1 MELLFSIVQFVLA
14 LVFLILLHEFG
25 HFIVAKWMKIEVE
38 EFGIGFPPRIKKL
51 FQWRET
57 EFTLNAIPLGGFVK
71 PKGENDPSIPG
82 GLAAANPWKR
92 LAVLFAGPAMNL
104 LLGAIIYMVIFYN
117 LGIADQTQVVVAE
130 VNPSSP
136 AAQAGVLPGDQIV
149 AINAQSIQGNND
161 VQSMVSANLEKPLQI
176 TVNRDGVE
184 QTFTLVPR
192 SNPPEGEGAIG
203 IIMTNP
209 TVKLSI
215 AQAVPAGFK
224 AIFMYAQ
231 ALLELPVKMLQGR
244 ASSEETQVVGF
255 VGMFG
260 IFQEYRQGAP
270 DAGIS
275 PLFGILFFIAN
286 ITISLG
292 LLNLVPFP
300 ALDGGRI
307 LFTLPE
313 IIIRKRI
320 PQKFENT
327 VNLVGFGL
335 LLLLLL
341 YVNLK
346 DIIVAIGGGNG

>member
-1 MELLFSIVQFVLA
+1 MDLFISIVQFVLA

-25 HFIVAKWMKIEVE
+25 HFIVAKLMGIEVE

-71 PKGENDPSIPG
+71 PKGENDPTVEG

-104 LLGAIIYMVIFYN
+104 LLGAFIYMVIFYN
-117 LGIADQTQVVVAE
+117 LGIADQTKVVVAE

-136 AAQAGVLPGDQIV
+136 AAQAGLLPGDRIV
-149 AINAQSIQGNND
+149 AVNGQPIKGNED
-161 VQSMVSANLEKPLQI
+161 VQKVVSANIEKPLQI
-176 TVNRDGVE
+176 TVDRSGVE
-184 QTFTLVPR
+184 QTVTLTPR
-192 SNPPEGEGAIG
+192 SNPPAGEGAIG
-203 IIMTNP
+203 IVMTNP

-215 AQAVPAGFK
+215 TQAVPAGFK
-224 AIFMYAQ
+224 AIYMYAQ
-231 ALLELPVKMLQGR
+231 ALLQLPIKLLQGR
-244 ASSEETQVVGF
+244 GSSPDTQVVGF

-260 IFQEYRQGAP
+260 LFQEYRQGVP

-320 PQKFENT
+320 PQQFENAI
-327 VNLVGFGL
+327 NLVGFGL

-346 DIIVAIGGGNG
+346 DIIVAIGGGHG